1 MAHCQESNFFLC
13 PLPHL
18 SFFSIFSCFQEF
30 CTSLMLLWYCH
41 NKHSSVLQKKTV
53 PLCWL
58 CVLCVSELDQLM
70 DSLSSTGTRYCIT
83 FGYLTNT
90 SYTETIL
97 YIFSV
102 YYQIYITLNWLKTC
116 TAFLGTDCVRYHSPS
131 NFVFTFSVLSVHTT
145 ESCNEQEKIFW
156 PQVHHYTLCQDEKKD
171 QVYSFYSLYNS
182 ADVMREYTYCD
193 GKPDRIDFMLKVT
206 EACGTRMSCVL
217 WNLFC
222 YVFPRLHRDKL

>member
-1 MAHCQESNFFLC
+1 MAHCQESNFFLW

-70 DSLSSTGTRYCIT
+70 DSLPSTGTRYCIT

-97 YIFSV
+97 YIFLCILPNIHNSKLDKSM
-102 YYQIYITLNWLKTC
+102 YSIPGYCLCEI
-116 TAFLGTDCVRYHSPS
+116 P
-131 NFVFTFSVLSVHTT
+131 FTF
-145 ESCNEQEKIFW
+145 
-156 PQVHHYTLCQDEKKD
+156 
-171 QVYSFYSLYNS
+171 
-182 ADVMREYTYCD
+182 
-193 GKPDRIDFMLKVT
+193 
-206 EACGTRMSCVL
+206 
-217 WNLFC
+217 
-222 YVFPRLHRDKL
+222 